1 MSVDILDRVYDAYM
15 GEMGQQFMRETQRR
29 IHWMCESVSGE
40 SVLDV
45 GCSQG
50 LVPILLGREGKS
62 VVGIDTSPASIR
74 TADERLVSEQVNVRK
89 RVSFVEG
96 DFAVH
101 GFDGASFDCVVMGEV
116 LEHLLEPERFIEAAS
131 RVLSPGGR
139 LVITVPFGIND
150 HIDHKRTYYLL
161 EPLRLIA
168 EHFELVEVAILGK
181 WVGLIA
187 SRRPAREPE
196 ASTSWSEQLVRSLEQ
211 AFDQIER
218 KLVDDLASARS
229 RLDDANVKYRTSSE
243 ELTKLKREAAHN
255 ENERKSAERARTQL
269 EQQLLQA
276 TTPGKGGD
284 AETRNELTELRA
296 ELVTQ
301 RDAAHARE
309 LNAVRME
316 ERLAHSGQV
325 TALELGLRDSEIT
338 RLRANEVRL
347 NTAVEQEKR
356 AADRCESQLGRLPAE
371 AAAAAERARVAAE
384 QAASL
389 QVRTVQ
395 LAEQLQTSQQALAA
409 KKQEATAL
417 AESLNAQFEVARVE
431 RAERTEL
438 RRRLSEAEAAVSR
451 SAALEREL
459 QQTQQN
465 LRQLVESNDQA
476 RETAARDCE
485 LLKRR
490 LAETESAQARQS
502 EAFSEAERKAALAK
516 QQLAS
521 ANQVEQK
528 VARQLEQERRS
539 RATAERKILQTRNTL
554 SFQLGYQLIHGFKSR
569 ERLLTLP
576 RTLWSLQKEAL
587 RRRRER

>member
-15 GEMGQQFMRETQRR
+15 GEMGLQLMRETQRR
-29 IHWMCESVSGE
+29 IHWVCTSVRGE

-62 VVGIDTSPASIR
+62 VVGIDTSSASIR

-101 GFDGASFDCVVMGEV
+101 GFDGAAFDCVVMGEV

-131 RVLSPGGR
+131 RVLPPGGR

-150 HIDHKRTYYLL
+150 HVDHKRTYYLL

-181 WVGLIA
+181 WLGLIA
-187 SRRPAREPE
+187 SRRPTREPE
-196 ASTSWSEQLVRSLEQ
+196 ASTNWSEQLVRSLEQ

-218 KLVDDLASARS
+218 GLVDELAAVRR
-229 RLDDANVKYRTSSE
+229 RLDDANVKYRGSIE
-243 ELTKLKREAAHN
+243 ELTKLKREAAHH

-269 EQQLLQA
+269 EQQLLQTSTA
-276 TTPGKGGD
+276 GKGGD
-284 AETRNELTELRA
+284 AESRNELAELRA
-296 ELVTQ
+296 ELATQ

-309 LNAVRME
+309 LNVVRLE

-325 TALELGLRDSEIT
+325 TGLELGLRDSEIA
-338 RLRANEVRL
+338 RLRASEARL
-347 NTAVEQEKR
+347 NTAFERERR
-356 AADRCESQLGRLPAE
+356 AAERYESELGRLPAE
-371 AAAAAERARVAAE
+371 AAAATERARVAAE

-389 QVRTVQ
+389 QTRILQ
-395 LAEQLQTSQQALAA
+395 LVEQLQASQQALAA
-409 KKQEATAL
+409 KAQEGTAL
-417 AESLNAQFEVARVE
+417 AERLNAQLEVARVE
-431 RAERTEL
+431 RAEAIEL
-438 RRRLSEAEAAVSR
+438 RRRLTEAEAAVSR

-459 QQTQQN
+459 HQTQQN
-465 LRQLVESNDQA
+465 LQKLEASNAQATAAAA
-476 RETAARDCE
+476 RELE

-490 LAETESAQARQS
+490 LAETEGAQARQS
-502 EAFSEAERKAALAK
+502 EAFSEAERKAAQAN

-521 ANQVEQK
+521 ATQAERK
-528 VARQLEQERRS
+528 AAHQLEQERRN
-539 RATAERKILQTRNTL
+539 RAAAERKILQTRNTL

-576 RTLWSLQKEAL
+576 RALWSLQKEAL
-587 RRRRER
+587 RRRSER